1 MEMTKNLKSRDE
13 TDRISLS
20 LQVNQVITKL
30 GNELLAAK
38 NDAMDRDRQMMS
50 LLLKVVTQQKLHD
63 TMITQLWEYIRA
75 LESTIKIVSFETSLS
90 YTCLTPDQYR
100 PSAVAVVV
108 RTELDQARFYLAKT
122 ILLCFPQHFS
132 EDRIINSTDLCGMSS
147 KTCWKLIMASI
158 WTPAE
163 LKSSPLS
170 PRWTLRHSLVSETP
184 ETI

>member
-63 TMITQLWEYIRA
+63 TTITQLWEYIRA

-90 YTCLTPDQYR
+90 YTCLTPDQY
-100 PSAVAVVV
+100 PP
-108 RTELDQARFYLAKT
+108 
-122 ILLCFPQHFS
+122 LCC
-132 EDRIINSTDLCGMSS
+132 CGCRSNG
-147 KTCWKLIMASI
+147 A
-158 WTPAE
+158 
-163 LKSSPLS
+163 
-170 PRWTLRHSLVSETP
+170 
-184 ETI
+184 

>member
-63 TMITQLWEYIRA
+63 TYDYPAVGI
-75 LESTIKIVSFETSLS
+75 
-90 YTCLTPDQYR
+90 YTCTGIDDKDCKFR
-100 PSAVAVVV
+100 N
-108 RTELDQARFYLAKT
+108 
-122 ILLCFPQHFS
+122 
-132 EDRIINSTDLCGMSS
+132 IIIVHL
-147 KTCWKLIMASI
+147 
-158 WTPAE
+158 PY
-163 LKSSPLS
+163 P
-170 PRWTLRHSLVSETP
+170 
-184 ETI
+184 